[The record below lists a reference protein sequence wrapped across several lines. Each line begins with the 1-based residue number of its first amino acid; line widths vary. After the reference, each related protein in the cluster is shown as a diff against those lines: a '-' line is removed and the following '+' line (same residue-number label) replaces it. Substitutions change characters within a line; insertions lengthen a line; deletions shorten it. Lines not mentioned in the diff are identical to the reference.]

1 LFIETKSSGNQ
12 NSDKSMLNV
21 ALIGTGFIGSVHAAN
36 IVRHPETNLA
46 AIHDLEL
53 SRASQLAIQT
63 GAKLVQDIEGIFAS
77 KNIDVVFIAS
87 STNTHIDYLK
97 RAAQSGK
104 AVYCEKPIGLNYE
117 EAKEAVEFVG
127 KSGIPATIGFNRRF
141 DPNHAALH
149 EEVNNGAVG
158 KIEII
163 QMSSRGP
170 KPPPLEYVL
179 VSGGQMLD
187 QAIHFFDLLRW
198 ISNDE
203 AAEIHAIGSAL
214 VDPRIAE
221 VGDVDTAIISIR
233 MRGGALCQIDC
244 SRRTNYGY
252 DERIEV
258 FGSNGLIE
266 SRRQRSRGVSRYI
279 GDKVVEDGLHPG
291 WFERIEESYY
301 ESLSAFV
308 NAIIHRRTPSPS
320 LEDGLRAQWLA
331 DKATESIKTGV
342 PVKV

>member
-1 LFIETKSSGNQ
+1 
-12 NSDKSMLNV
+12 MLNV

-36 IVRHPETNLA
+36 VARHPETNLA
-46 AIHDLEL
+46 AIHDVEL
-53 SRASQLAIQT
+53 SRASQIAVQT
-63 GAKLVQDIEGIFAS
+63 GAKVAQDVEEIFAA
-77 KNIDVVFIAS
+77 KDIDVVFIAS
-87 STNTHIDYLK
+87 STNTHIDYL
-97 RAAQSGK
+97 RQAAQWGK
-104 AVYCEKPIGLNYE
+104 AVYCEKPIGLNYQH
-117 EAKEAVEFVG
+117 AKEVVELVG
-127 KSGIPATIGFNRRF
+127 KSGVPATIGFNRRF
-141 DPNHAALH
+141 DLNHAALR

-170 KPPPLEYVL
+170 KPPPLEYVV

-203 AAEIHAIGSAL
+203 AEEIHAIGSAL
-214 VDPRIAE
+214 IDPKIAE
-221 VGDVDTAIISIR
+221 VGDVDTAIVSIR
-233 MRGGALCQIDC
+233 MKSGALCQIDC

-258 FGSNGLIE
+258 FGSKGLIE

-279 GDKVVEDGLHPG
+279 GDKIVEDGLHPG
-291 WFERIEESYY
+291 WFERIKESYY
-301 ESLSAFV
+301 EALAAFV
-308 NAIIHRRTPSPS
+308 DAIIHPRTPSPS
-320 LEDGLRAQWLA
+320 LEDGLRAQLLA
-331 DKATESIKTGV
+331 DKATESIRTGL